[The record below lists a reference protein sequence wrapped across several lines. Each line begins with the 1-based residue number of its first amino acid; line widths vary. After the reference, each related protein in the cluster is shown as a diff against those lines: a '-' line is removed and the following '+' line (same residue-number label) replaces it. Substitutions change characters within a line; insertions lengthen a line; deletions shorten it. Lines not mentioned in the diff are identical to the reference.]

1 MKPAMRKIWLSLLTC
16 AFLLVLS
23 VPLISLWLGGDK
35 TRFPIRELKITS
47 QFQNLTEDQIAAL
60 ILPELKAGIV
70 LLDLNALR
78 ARMLT
83 NSWIEKVEIRRHWPE
98 TLALVVHERTA
109 VARWGDTGLLN
120 ERGEVFEV
128 SGAAQMTSLAKLSG
142 PQIKRLE
149 MLAFYQ
155 SADPALRE
163 LGIHITRARFSSRG
177 GLSVKLS
184 SGAEVIVGRE
194 DINARWQ
201 RLVEALPTLIGPE
214 NLRTGKQLKSVDL
227 RYTNGMAITFNEP
240 ATAPT
245 QAPRA
250 APILELPAE
259 PSGAEPAL
267 PTRDNGALAVHLGGF
282 VHAQE

>member
-1 MKPAMRKIWLSLLTC
+1 MKPAMRKIWLLLLTC
-16 AFLLVLS
+16 TFLLVLS
-23 VPLISLWLGGDK
+23 APLISLWLGGERS
-35 TRFPIRELKITS
+35 RFPVRELKITS
-47 QFQNLTEDQIAAL
+47 HFRNLTESQIAAL

-70 LLDLNALR
+70 MLDLKALR
-78 ARMLT
+78 ASMLK
-83 NSWIEKVEIRRHWPE
+83 NAWIEKVEIRRQWPE

-109 VARWGDTGLLN
+109 VARWGDTGLLT

-128 SGAAQMTSLAKLSG
+128 AGVAQMSGLAKLSG
-142 PQIKRLE
+142 PKVKRLE
-149 MLAFYQ
+149 ILAFYQ

-227 RYTNGMAITFNEP
+227 RYTNGMAITFNDPE
-240 ATAPT
+240 TFPT
-245 QAPRA
+245 ETPRA
-250 APILELPAE
+250 TPILELPAE

-267 PTRDNGALAVHLGGF
+267 PAPNGGELAAHLGGLA
-282 VHAQE
+282 HAQE

>member
-1 MKPAMRKIWLSLLTC
+1 MRPAMRKIWLLLLSC
-16 AFLLVLS
+16 AFLLVLC
-23 VPLISLWLGGDK
+23 VPLISIWLGGDK

-47 QFQNLTEDQIAAL
+47 HFRNLSDEQISAM

-70 LLDLNALR
+70 MLDLNALR
-78 ARMLT
+78 RRMLK
-83 NSWIEKVEIRRHWPE
+83 NPWIEKLEIRRQWPE
-98 TLALVVHERTA
+98 TLMLVVHERTA
-109 VARWGDTGLLN
+109 VARWGDASLLT

-128 SGAAQMTSLAKLSG
+128 QGAAQMHGLAKLSG
-142 PQIKRLE
+142 PDIKRLE

-155 SADPALRE
+155 SADPALRA
-163 LGIHITRARFSSRG
+163 LGIHITRAKFSSRG

-227 RYTNGMAITFNEP
+227 RYTNGMAISFNEP
-240 ATAPT
+240 GAAPAATPA
-245 QAPRA
+245 A
-250 APILELPAE
+250 APIIELPAE
-259 PSGAEPAL
+259 PSGADPAL
-267 PTRDNGALAVHLGGF
+267 PTRDSGALAAHLGGLA
-282 VHAQE
+282 HAQE